1 MCNQTF
7 IFIYQKEM
15 SKNDIIIFLVLLSIV
30 WWAFAN
36 WFSMAV
42 SRLEEQNDKL
52 LQRVRDMEKLN
63 KQKCIDLF
71 MQ

>member
-1 MCNQTF
+1 
-7 IFIYQKEM
+7 M

-30 WWAFAN
+30 WWVFAN

-42 SRLEEQNDKL
+42 STLEEQNDIL

>member
-1 MCNQTF
+1 
-7 IFIYQKEM
+7 M

-42 SRLEEQNDKL
+42 STLEEQNDRL

-63 KQKCIDLF
+63 KQKCIDLL

>member
-1 MCNQTF
+1 
-7 IFIYQKEM
+7 M

-42 SRLEEQNDKL
+42 STLEEQNDIL
-52 LQRVRDMEKLN
+52 LQRIWDLQKIN

-71 MQ
+71 SNWQL

>member
-1 MCNQTF
+1 
-7 IFIYQKEM
+7 M
-15 SKNDIIIFLVLLSIV
+15 SKDSVIILLVLLSIV

-42 SRLEEQNDKL
+42 STLEEQNDRL
-52 LQRVRDMEKLN
+52 LQRVRDMEKIN